1 MTMTATAHK
10 RFWRTMGERFGKRW
24 LDEYGDEPTQAWKD
38 LLNRY
43 TPTEVSRALAA
54 MGSRAFAHPPT
65 LPQFEALL
73 AEASKAAKADTQDW
87 RRGYWRACIVNA
99 VAAGMVQR
107 GLISHPAEFEEFL
120 VRHRHS
126 LGAAMRNLL
135 DDMDAME
142 QRTGQ
147 RTLGMERTC
156 EARCRELVQR
166 FQPRPQ
172 LELVQ

>member
-1 MTMTATAHK
+1 MNTKAMHE

-24 LDEYGDEPTQAWKD
+24 LDEYGNEPTKAWKALID
-38 LLNRY
+38 RY
-43 TPTEVSRALAA
+43 TPDEVKAALEL
-54 MGSRAFAHPPT
+54 MGSKGWAHPPT
-65 LPQFEALL
+65 EPQFESLL

-147 RTLGMERTC
+147 RTSGMERTC
-156 EARCRELVQR
+156 EERCREIVRR
-166 FQPRPQ
+166 FTPAPQ
-172 LELVQ
+172 LEAVT